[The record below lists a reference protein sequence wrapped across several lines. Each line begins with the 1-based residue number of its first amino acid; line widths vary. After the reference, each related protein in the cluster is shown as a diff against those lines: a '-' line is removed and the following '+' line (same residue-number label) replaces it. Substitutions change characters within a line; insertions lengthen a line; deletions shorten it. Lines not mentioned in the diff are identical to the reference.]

1 MSAHNDDGMLES
13 GRRRL
18 DWTESTMLLLAEL
31 RDEFEAER
39 PFDGLTIGVSL
50 HIEPKTAALFAVLAA
65 GGAEVVATGNLGTTQ
80 DDVALALDE
89 RGIRVYGKR
98 ADSPEEHLEN
108 VRRVLEHRPQLLLD
122 NGGDLATL
130 VCRDGLLDPG
140 HVLGGTEETT
150 SGGNRLRQELAGQV
164 PFPVIVINDSPL
176 KLIVEN
182 KHAVGQSVVESFMR
196 ITNLMIPGRKFVVFG
211 YGWCGRGIAKYLRN
225 LGGQVGVVDNDP
237 VKSLEAAVDGFE
249 VPEIDRAL
257 GWGSVFV
264 TATGQPGI
272 LESEH
277 FGLMRDGAVLAN
289 AGHFDFEIDV
299 PALRELATAT
309 TEPEPGVETL
319 TFGDG
324 RRLRLLSGGRMFNLG
339 GNAPKGNSAE
349 SMDLGF
355 TLQALSLAR
364 IATDRSKLVA
374 GAQPVPRDI
383 DEDAARRML
392 RRLARGG

>member
-1 MSAHNDDGMLES
+1 MSDPQANSPEV

-18 DWTESTMLLLAEL
+18 EWTESNLPLLAAL
-31 RDEFEAER
+31 RDEFTAAR

-50 HIEPKTAALFAVLAA
+50 HIEPKTAALFRVLQA

-80 DDVALALDE
+80 DDVARALEE
-89 RGIRVYGKR
+89 RGVTTYGR
-98 ADSPEEHLEN
+98 RDDSPEEHLAN
-108 VRRVLEHRPQLLLD
+108 VDRVLEHRPHLLLD
-122 NGGDLATL
+122 NGADLAAL
-130 VCRDGLLDPG
+130 VCRDGRLDPE

-150 SGGNRLRQELAGQV
+150 SGGNRLRSELRDQV

-196 ITNLMIPGRKFVVFG
+196 ITNLMIPGRRFVVFG
-211 YGWCGRGIAKYLRN
+211 YGWCGRGIAKYLRS
-225 LGGQVGVVDNDP
+225 LGGRVSVVDRDP
-237 VKSLEAAVDGFE
+237 IKSLEAAVDGFD
-249 VPEIDRAL
+249 VPEPEEAL
-257 GWGSVFV
+257 GWGSVFI
-264 TATGQPGI
+264 TATGHPGVI
-272 LESEH
+272 GADELA
-277 FGLMRDGAVLAN
+277 LLPDGAILAN

-299 PALRELATAT
+299 PALRALVEQRH
-309 TEPEPGVETL
+309 EPEPAVEELTL
-319 TFGDG
+319 GDG
-324 RRLRLLSGGRMFNLG
+324 RTLRLISGGRMFNLG
-339 GNAPKGNSAE
+339 GVAPKGNSAE

-364 IATDRSKLVA
+364 LATDRSALVP

-392 RRLARGG
+392 RRLAAGG